1 MVCRQTHDSSSS
13 NALISAAV
21 LRRFRDDARG
31 IAALEF
37 ALILPLMLMIYLGL
51 VEMSRGLRASQ
62 RLDLVAHTLSD
73 LTARQLTGGSNTG
86 QAGLSSGALVS
97 IFSAAEALASPLP
110 LTTLKMTVSEIN
122 ITGTPT
128 SAPTSWQAKPNWTV
142 TYNSSTQR
150 ACNVVLTTSSASPV
164 TWGALPPTYT
174 TVSASGVAPVTG
186 PLIVADLTYTYTP
199 VAGFDMA
206 HWASPPNISMARTS
220 YSPVRNTYA
229 PPHIQIFMTADAT
242 SPGGMTIHP
251 ANCNGTP

>member
-1 MVCRQTHDSSSS
+1 M
-13 NALISAAV
+13 ALP
-21 LRRFRDDARG
+21 RRFRDDARG

-73 LTARQLTGGSNTG
+73 LTARQLLGGSNTG
-86 QAGLSSGALVS
+86 QAGMASADFINV
-97 IFSAAEALASPLP
+97 FSAAEALASPLP

-128 SAPTSWQAKPNWTV
+128 NAPTTWQAKPNWTV

-150 ACNVVLTTSSASPV
+150 TCNVVLGASSASPV
-164 TWGALPPTYT
+164 TWGALPPSYT

-186 PLIVADLTYTYTP
+186 PIIVADLTYTYTP

-206 HWASPPNISMARTS
+206 HWATPPNISMARTS

-229 PPHIQIFMTADAT
+229 PAHIQIFMTADAT